1 MLASFTEKLRA
12 GGDLDPREVGMLC
25 DQLFDDS
32 VSLDERAHFL
42 SALHE
47 KGETPA
53 EIAAFVTVL
62 LDRGN
67 RPQLPEGDV
76 LDVCGTGGDHAGFF
90 NVSTAVMFLAAAGGA
105 RVVKHGNRGITSRS
119 GGADVLEA
127 LGVRID
133 LPIERAGEALEKA
146 GCCFLFAPHYHPAF
160 GAVAPVRKHL
170 AAQGRTTIF
179 NMLGPLLNPAR
190 PAYQLAGVFNDRL
203 LSIYAET
210 FRLLG
215 RRRAWAVHGTGPGG
229 LHLDE
234 LSPLGPNEIY
244 AWENDE
250 TRNFTILPR
259 ELGLPIC
266 RADALRGGDAKT
278 NADILTGLLS
288 GNIRGP
294 RRNIVLL
301 NAAAALVVAER
312 ADDLSSGLD
321 LARSTLD
328 NGSAF
333 GVLER
338 LREIQ

>member
-1 MLASFTEKLRA
+1 MLVSITEKLRS
-12 GGDLDPREVGMLC
+12 GGELDSPEVGVIC
-25 DQLFDDS
+25 EQLFSES
-32 VSLDERAHFL
+32 VPLEQRADFL

-62 LDRGN
+62 LERGN
-67 RPQLPEGDV
+67 RPQLSAGDI

-90 NVSTAVMFLAAAGGA
+90 NVSTAVMFVAAAGGA

-146 GCCFLFAPHYHPAF
+146 GCCFLFAPLYHPAF
-160 GAVAPVRKHL
+160 AAVAPVRKHL

-190 PAYQLAGVFNDRL
+190 PAYQLAGVFNEKL
-203 LSIYAET
+203 LSTYAET

-234 LSPLGPNEIY
+234 MSPLGPNEIF
-244 AWENDE
+244 AWENGE
-250 TRNFTILPR
+250 VRNFTVLPK

-266 RADALRGGDAKT
+266 RADALHGGDAKT
-278 NADILTGLLS
+278 NADILSGILS

-328 NGSAF
+328 DGSAL
-333 GVLER
+333 GVLQR
-338 LREIQ
+338 LREVQ